1 MAFPSIPLNHSNFYG
16 AHGLVIEKPGDL
28 MTDIYGLSTCSTVAK
43 CATTSPTAIPA
54 MFSVHP
60 IYTFLNLERR
70 RVSIENG
77 YYVIQG
83 DYAGVDGSPFA
94 IYELC
99 LGLGEEPIQT
109 HPRFDEIAGS
119 PSAPINGAK
128 FLDFETQRISTDDDR
143 GIFVEFS
150 PYNGGV
156 LNPKG
161 GISSFLDMSQA
172 VWRERYVSRSRPG
185 DIAFV
190 GHISFPSGPVPGLGS
205 GQNWLYAGV
214 TYEQRGLAY
223 TVSREWRASGFR
235 GWDSDI
241 YGF

>member
-1 MAFPSIPLNHSNFYG
+1 
-16 AHGLVIEKPGDL
+16 
-28 MTDIYGLSTCSTVAK
+28 
-43 CATTSPTAIPA
+43 

-70 RVSIENG
+70 RVSIESG
-77 YYVIQG
+77 WYIIQA

-99 LGLGEEPIQT
+99 LGLGEEPIQN
-109 HPRFDEIAGS
+109 HPNFGAIAGS
-119 PSAPINGAK
+119 PSSPANGAI
-128 FLDFETQRISTDDDR
+128 FVDFEQQDKVSTDNDR
-143 GIFVEFS
+143 GIFQGFLPFV
-150 PYNGGV
+150 GGT

-161 GISSFLDMSQA
+161 GITSFLDMSQA
-172 VWRERYVSRSRPG
+172 VWRERYVSTSRPG

-190 GHISFPSGPVPGLGS
+190 GHISFPSGPCPGLGS
-205 GQNWLYAGV
+205 GQNWIYAGV

-235 GWDSDI
+235 GWDPDI